1 MSGPQYDVAIVGA
14 GFAGLYL
21 LHRCR
26 QAGLRAR
33 VWEAGGGVGGTW
45 YWNRYPGAR
54 CDIESMQYSYQFD
67 EALQQEWNWSERYSP
82 QPEIL
87 AYAEHVAERY
97 QLLDGIEFNCRVKQA
112 RFAESSDKAADQHNP
127 QWILT
132 GEQGQ
137 TLSAQ
142 FCIMATGCLSR
153 PNWPVVPGYDE
164 FSGAIYHTALW
175 PHEEVDFSGQQVAVI
190 GTGSSAIQSIPHI
203 AEQAR
208 HLTVFQRTP
217 NYSVPAHNRPMDPA
231 DAAAIKAKYADI
243 RATAKTNNNGIYGDF
258 NTSSALEA
266 NETERLAEYERRWQ
280 HGGLTFMGSYGD
292 FMLHKSANDTLVE
305 FVHKKI
311 TGIVEDPDVAA
322 RLCPTNI
329 IGGKRLCVDTNYY
342 ATYNRDNVSLVDLR
356 EQPLKAIN
364 ADGLQAG
371 DTQYDFD
378 SIVVATGFDAMTGAL
393 NQIDI
398 QGIGGEKLS
407 DRWRDGP
414 SSYLGL
420 AIAGFPN
427 LFTVTG
433 PGSPSVL
440 TNMLPTIEQH
450 VEWIGD
456 CIRHVQQNDYTMVA
470 ATAEA
475 EESWWQHVQEAGASG
490 LKQTTDSWY
499 LGANVAGKAR
509 VFMPYLGGFPAYCD
523 KCEEVVRN
531 NYEGFVFS

>member
-1 MSGPQYDVAIVGA
+1 MSVPQYDVAIVGA

-33 VWEAGGGVGGTW
+33 IWEAGGGVGGTW

-67 EALQQEWNWSERYSP
+67 DELQQEWNWSERYSP

-97 QLLDGIEFNCRVKQA
+97 QLLDGIEFNCRVTQA
-112 RFAESSDKAADQHNP
+112 RYNNGGDDSGSH
-127 QWILT
+127 WILT

-137 TLSAQ
+137 TLSAK
-142 FCIMATGCLSR
+142 FCVMATGCLSR
-153 PNWPVVPGYDE
+153 PNWPQVEGYKD
-164 FSGAIYHTALW
+164 FAGSIYHTALW
-175 PHEEVDFSGQQVAVI
+175 PHEKVDFSGQRVAVI

-203 AEQAR
+203 AAQAR
-208 HLTVFQRTP
+208 QLTVFQRTP
-217 NYSVPAHNRPMDPA
+217 NYSVPAHNQPMDS
-231 DAAAIKAKYADI
+231 DHAAAVKARYADI
-243 RATAKTNNNGIYGDF
+243 RANAKQNNNGIYGEF
-258 NTSSALEA
+258 NTSSALDARED
-266 NETERLAEYERRWQ
+266 ERLAEYERRWQ

-292 FMLHKSANDTLVE
+292 FMLDKRANDTLVE
-305 FVHKKI
+305 FVHNKI
-311 TGIVEDPDVAA
+311 NSIVEDPEVAA
-322 RLCPTNI
+322 QLCPTNI

-356 EQPLKAIN
+356 RQPLKAIN
-364 ADGLQAG
+364 TAGLQAG
-371 DTQYDFD
+371 DEQFDVD

-398 QGIGGEKLS
+398 QGHAGEKLR

-414 SSYLGL
+414 VSYLGL
-420 AIAGFPN
+420 AVAGFPN

-450 VEWIGD
+450 VEWISD
-456 CIRHVQQNDYTMVA
+456 CIMHAQQHQYTEVA

-475 EESWWQHVQEAGASG
+475 EQQWWRHVQEAGASG

-499 LGANVAGKAR
+499 LGANVEGKAR
-509 VFMPYLGGFPAYCD
+509 VFMPYLGGFPAYVE